1 MLTFDQL
8 EEVLLNPKIMV
19 AMCDQHLLPK
29 DLKLNSDYAD
39 NHMQV
44 FIILRY
50 LRAHLTSF
58 NQETTTQLRST
69 WSCEREVDAW

>member
-1 MLTFDQL
+1 
-8 EEVLLNPKIMV
+8 MV

-44 FIILRY
+44 FIILGY
-50 LRAHLTSF
+50 LRAHLT
-58 NQETTTQLRST
+58 
-69 WSCEREVDAW
+69 